1 MKIHCVWEHNGDDSL
16 LYAADFPGAFARG
29 ASLHAALERL
39 PGELRAYLRW
49 AEKPIPDAFDLEIA
63 QEKPS
68 ALTIRDADSDVIFDS
83 ERPVLS
89 EREYL
94 DLKALALKSARD
106 FQTLYDAMP
115 DKDLSVLPPRETFYG
130 PLPRTAREMYMHTK
144 NVNNY
149 YFGEIGVDA
158 DNDGDIEACRARGFA
173 TLELQSAY
181 LDNATYTGSYDEEW
195 SLRKLLRRFI
205 WHDRIHAR
213 AMWRM
218 GRRTFGASVVPD
230 VFGFELT

>member
-29 ASLHAALERL
+29 TSLHAALERL

-49 AEKPIPDAFDLEIA
+49 AGKPIPDAFELEIA

-94 DLKALALKSARD
+94 DMKALALKSARD
-106 FQTLYDAMP
+106 FQALYDAMP

-149 YFGEIGVDA
+149 YFGEIGVDV
-158 DNDGDIEACRARGFA
+158 DNDGDIEACRVRGFA
-173 TLELQSAY
+173 ALELQPAY
-181 LDNATYTGSYDEEW
+181 LDNAAYTGSYDEEW

-218 GRRTFGASVVPD
+218 GRRTFGASAVPD